1 MPGLH
6 FNGKAVFRTTGKAL
20 AAALFRRRRSGAA
33 PFTSPAEGDRIQS
46 KPKGFENPGEQEA
59 TMKGDPKLI
68 KVLNSLLADELTA
81 INQYMVHSEMCDNW
95 GYEKLHKLIEKRAVT
110 EMKHAE
116 KLIGRILFLEGVPIV
131 SELKAIHIGADV
143 PKMFANDHEAEMGAV
158 KSYNA
163 AIILAGDLKDYATRD
178 ILQDILKDEDA
189 HVDEIEAVQDQ
200 IGQMGL
206 QVFLSA
212 QV

>member
-1 MPGLH
+1 L
-6 FNGKAVFRTTGKAL
+6 
-20 AAALFRRRRSGAA
+20 
-33 PFTSPAEGDRIQS
+33 EEI
-46 KPKGFENPGEQEA
+46 
-59 TMKGDPKLI
+59 MKGDPKLI

-95 GYEKLHKLIEKRAVT
+95 GYDKLHKLIEKRAIT

-116 KLIGRILFLEGVPIV
+116 KLIGRILFLEGLPIV
-131 SELKAIHIGADV
+131 SELKALHIGAEV
-143 PKMFANDHEAEMGAV
+143 PKMFTNDHAAEIGAV

-163 AIILAGDLKDYATRD
+163 AIVLAGEVKDYATREV
-178 ILQDILKDEDA
+178 LEQILKDEDS

-206 QVFLSA
+206 PVFLSI